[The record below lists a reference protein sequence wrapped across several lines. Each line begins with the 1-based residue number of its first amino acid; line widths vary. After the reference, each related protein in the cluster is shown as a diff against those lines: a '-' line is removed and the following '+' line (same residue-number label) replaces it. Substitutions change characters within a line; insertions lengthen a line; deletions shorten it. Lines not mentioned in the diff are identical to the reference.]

1 MLHLYIV
8 IFIYE
13 KLIVLSVTLFQVSS
27 QNVAADKMKIIC
39 VLLKSVHVAR
49 TASEVLICIGLNTNR
64 LEELKDSE
72 SASDDSEESQDTA
85 SWRTECKDS

>member
-1 MLHLYIV
+1 M
-8 IFIYE
+8 YE

-27 QNVAADKMKIIC
+27 QNVAVDNMKIIC
-39 VLLKSVHVAR
+39 VFLKSVHVAR

-64 LEELKDSE
+64 LEELEDSE